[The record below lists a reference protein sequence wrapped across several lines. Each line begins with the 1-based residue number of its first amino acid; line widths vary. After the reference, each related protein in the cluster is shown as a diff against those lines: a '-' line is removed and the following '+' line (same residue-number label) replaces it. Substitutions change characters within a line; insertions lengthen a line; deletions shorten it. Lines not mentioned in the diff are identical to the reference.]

1 MTVSD
6 QPAAGTRWR
15 NLAFQVWALIGA
27 VVLLGLA
34 GMGLSRIGTALV
46 PFALALAL
54 VVILRGPVGWLADHR
69 VPRGVAVGLCY
80 LAAIV
85 VVTVALLFIVPA
97 LASQVGAF
105 VEALPSYIDRTYRL
119 WLQVTEPKGSP
130 LVPHWV
136 TTAALNTKDTAVS
149 SLGRWSS
156 EGFSVAVAAG
166 SQAVSGLISLVLALI
181 IGFYTLMDL
190 PKLRDEALN
199 LVPERFRG
207 EAGIVSATVARVLGG
222 WMRGALIDSLVVGVL
237 IAVGLSVL
245 GVPYGVAIGIIG
257 GLLNVV
263 PYLGPT
269 VAAVLAGL
277 AGFSVDPWKALWA
290 VVVVIAVQQFDSLW
304 LNPRIMS
311 KNVDLH
317 PVLVVFSLL
326 AGATLFG
333 VPGLLLGV
341 PVAAIVKGL
350 FVYFFERRTR
360 RSLCTED
367 GALFRT
373 SRGTQEEDRE
383 PAGEPGSDP
392 AERCDEE
399 GRNA

>member
-1 MTVSD
+1 VSD
-6 QPAAGTRWR
+6 QPVVGTRWR
-15 NLAFQVWALIGA
+15 NLAFQVWALIG
-27 VVLLGLA
+27 VLVLLGLA
-34 GMGLSRIGTALV
+34 AMGLSRIGTALV
-46 PFALALAL
+46 PFVIAL
-54 VVILRGPVGWLADHR
+54 VLVVVLRGPVGWLADHR
-69 VPRGVAVGLCY
+69 VPRGLAVGLCY

-85 VVTVALLFIVPA
+85 VVVVALLFIVPA
-97 LASQVGAF
+97 LAAQVGAF
-105 VEALPSYIDRTYRL
+105 IEALPGYIDRTYRL
-119 WLQVTEPKGSP
+119 WLRVTEPKGTP
-130 LVPHWV
+130 LVPQWV
-136 TTAALNTKDTAVS
+136 TNAVLNMKETSVA

-156 EGFSVAVAAG
+156 EGLSVAVAAG
-166 SQAVSGLISLVLALI
+166 SQAVSGLVSVVLALI

-190 PKLRDEALN
+190 PKLRDEARR

-207 EAGIVSATVARVLGG
+207 EAGIVSATVSRVLGG
-222 WMRGALIDSLVVGVL
+222 WMKGALLDSLVVGVL
-237 IAVGLSVL
+237 IASGLTVL

-277 AGFSVDPWKALWA
+277 AGFFVDPWKALWA

-311 KNVDLH
+311 QNVDLH

-326 AGATLFG
+326 SGAALFG
-333 VPGLLLGV
+333 IPGLLLGV

-350 FVYFFERRTR
+350 FVYFFERQTR

-373 SRGTQEEDRE
+373 PRGAQDDGDRA
-383 PAGEPGSDP
+383 AGTGSDA

-399 GRNA
+399 GRNS